1 MRALIIGYGS
11 IGQRHA
17 RNLGVLE
24 PAAEILILRRSPG
37 TVDGATVVATIA
49 EALAAE
55 PTVAIVASPSAAHID
70 VLLDLLAAGIP
81 TYVEKP
87 VVTKSSHVEAVR
99 AALAGRPGV
108 PHATGFNLRLL
119 PSLLRARDLV
129 REGRLG
135 TVVRGSFAAGQWLPD
150 WRKTADFRRS
160 YSTRKDEGGG
170 VIFDLSHELDA
181 ARFLLDDIDIKACAT
196 TRLDRLGIDAESAA
210 TILGRAHSGSLVS
223 VNVDYVARRP
233 LRRYELVGDEAT
245 LIWDLP
251 LRQLQLQGPDG
262 TEIVTE
268 RPDDFD
274 VAATYISALKGFLAA
289 ASGAEPAVL
298 QSLEDGLRSTELA
311 ITANQMDA
319 SR

>member
-17 RNLGVLE
+17 RNLVALE
-24 PAAEILILRRSPG
+24 PNAEVLILRRSPG
-37 TVDGATVVATIA
+37 EVDGATVVASVA

-55 PTVAIVASPSAAHID
+55 PTVAIIASPSASHVD
-70 VLLDLLAAGIP
+70 VLPDLVASAIP

-87 VVTKSSHVEAVR
+87 VVTKQSHVEAVR
-99 AALAGRPGV
+99 AALAERPGV

-119 PSLLRARDLV
+119 PSLSRARDLV

-135 TVVRGSFAAGQWLPD
+135 TIVRGSFSAGQWLPD
-150 WRKTADFRRS
+150 WRRTADFRQS

-181 ARFLLDDIDIKACAT
+181 ARFLLDDFEIKACAT
-196 TRLDRLGIDAESAA
+196 TRLDRLGIDSESAA
-210 TILGRAHSGSLVS
+210 TILGQARSGSLVS

-233 LRRYELVGDEAT
+233 VRRYELVGDKAT

-251 LRQLQLQGPDG
+251 QRHLELHGPDG
-262 TEIVTE
+262 VEIVTE

-274 VAATYISALKGFLAA
+274 VAATYVSALKSFLAA
-289 ASGAEPAVL
+289 ASGAEPAFL

-311 ITANQMDA
+311 IAANQMDT
-319 SR
+319 SQ